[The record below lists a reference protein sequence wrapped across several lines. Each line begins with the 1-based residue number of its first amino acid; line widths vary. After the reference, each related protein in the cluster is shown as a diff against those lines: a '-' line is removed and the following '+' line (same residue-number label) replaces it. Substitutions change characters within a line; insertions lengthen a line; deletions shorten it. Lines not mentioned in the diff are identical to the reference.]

1 MDARP
6 ILHRRRPAHLSSPD
20 LPRHHT
26 RSASEASRPRA
37 RSREPRLFERRWA
50 THQLVLATPSARVPN
65 RPFRT
70 GNLLMPKM
78 SDLGPVSILDAKI
91 QNAFRYHGGRLA
103 QERRQADG
111 EPDHHGKLAGERIAQ
126 LEKERR
132 MRLFR

>member
-1 MDARP
+1 
-6 ILHRRRPAHLSSPD
+6 
-20 LPRHHT
+20 
-26 RSASEASRPRA
+26 
-37 RSREPRLFERRWA
+37 
-50 THQLVLATPSARVPN
+50 
-65 RPFRT
+65 
-70 GNLLMPKM
+70 MPKM